1 MTVPGK
7 RLPQDNTRCTVK
19 QAVVNCHTV
28 IQQLPVQLNAH
39 LGAH

>member
-1 MTVPGK
+1 MTVPSK
-7 RLPQDNTRCTVK
+7 KLPQDNTRCTVK

-39 LGAH
+39 LGTY

>member
-1 MTVPGK
+1 MTVTSK
-7 RLPQDNTRCTVK
+7 KLPQDNTRCTVI

>member
-1 MTVPGK
+1 MTVTSK
-7 RLPQDNTRCTVK
+7 KLPQDNTRCTVK
-19 QAVVNCHTV
+19 QAAVNCHTV